1 MNKRTI
7 ITIIMAMCL
16 LLTACGQTENTERND
31 VTDTGSPQAQE
42 QSSDPGESETEE
54 QYVTSTEADIGTD
67 AEGYPIFDFEK
78 KTVTLNSGYEMPILG
93 LGMFSLSDS
102 EAENSTYWAL
112 KAGFRLIDTAR
123 IYGNEEA
130 VGRGLKRAIDEGIV
144 TREGVF
150 ITTKMWTSDF
160 DNGDAAVDASL
171 EKLGLDYIDLMIL
184 HHSQPSNDVD
194 AYQAMERAVA
204 DGKLRSIGL
213 SNYYE
218 PEDFDRLVN
227 ATTIKPAILQ
237 NETHPYHQS
246 GEMKEHIA
254 QYGTVLESW
263 FPLGGRGNT
272 QTLFN
277 DETISRIAS
286 SHGVSSAQL
295 IIRWHLQAGNICI
308 PGSSNEQHIV
318 EDYDVWDFELTD
330 YEMAQMTALERDER
344 FADY

>member
-1 MNKRTI
+1 MIYRKESVMKRVMRIRTCMI
-7 ITIIMAMCL
+7 ASLALCL
-16 LLTACGQTENTERND
+16 LLAGHVMSVWAAAPDTENYL
-31 VTDTGSPQAQE
+31 V
-42 QSSDPGESETEE
+42 
-54 QYVTSTEADIGTD
+54 
-67 AEGYPIFDFEK
+67 FDFEG
-78 KTVTLNSGYEMPILG
+78 KTVTLNSGYDMPILE

-102 EAENSTYWAL
+102 QAENSTYCAL

-123 IYGNEEA
+123 IYGNEAA

-144 TREGVF
+144 TREEVF
-150 ITTKMWTSDF
+150 ITTKMWTADY

-171 EKLGLDYIDLMIL
+171 ERLGVDYIDLMIL
-184 HHSQPSNDVD
+184 HHSQPSNDVE
-194 AYQAMERAVA
+194 AYQAMERAVEA
-204 DGKLRSIGL
+204 GKLRSIGL

-227 ATTIKPAILQ
+227 ATTIKPALLQ

-246 GEMKEHIA
+246 GLMKEHIA

-272 QTLFN
+272 QTLFS
-277 DETISRIAS
+277 DPVISGIAQ
-286 SHGVSSAQL
+286 SHEVSPAQV

-308 PGSSNEQHIV
+308 PGSSNEQHII
-318 EDYDVWDFELTD
+318 EDYDVWDFELTED
-330 YEMAQMTALERDER
+330 EMAQMTELERDER

>member
-1 MNKRTI
+1 MKKIGFIAVILTV
-7 ITIIMAMCL
+7 CL
-16 LLTACGQTENTERND
+16 LLAACGQTTNTKR
-31 VTDTGSPQAQE
+31 SE
-42 QSSDPGESETEE
+42 QSKAENKQIKSDTATTASKTDHTSE
-54 QYVTSTEADIGTD
+54 
-67 AEGYPIFDFEK
+67 YPTFNFSK

-93 LGMFSLSDS
+93 LGMFSLPEN

-112 KAGFRLIDTAR
+112 KAGLRLIDTAK
-123 IYGNEEA
+123 IYVNEAA
-130 VGRGLKRAIDEGIV
+130 VGRGLQKAINEGIV
-144 TREGVF
+144 KREDVF

-160 DNGDAAVDASL
+160 DDGDAAVDASL
-171 EKLGLDYIDLMIL
+171 EKLGVDYIDLMIL

-204 DGKLRSIGL
+204 DGKLKSIGI

-218 PEDFDRLVN
+218 PDDFDRLVK
-227 ATTIKPAILQ
+227 ATTIKPALLQ

-246 GEMKEHIA
+246 GDMKEHIA

-277 DETISRIAS
+277 DSTISSIAKA
-286 SHGVSSAQL
+286 HGKSSAQV
-295 IIRWHLQAGNICI
+295 IIRWHLQVGNICI
-308 PGSSNEQHIV
+308 PGSSNEQHII
-318 EDYDVWDFELTD
+318 EDFDVWDFKLTD
-330 YEMAQMTALERDER
+330 DEMAQMTALEKNER

>member
-1 MNKRTI
+1 MNINK
-7 ITIIMAMCL
+7 MLAL
-16 LLTACGQTENTERND
+16 LSAAILCMTLLGA
-31 VTDTGSPQAQE
+31 AL
-42 QSSDPGESETEE
+42 
-54 QYVTSTEADIGTD
+54 
-67 AEGYPIFDFEK
+67 AEGYPAFDFDS
-78 KTVTLNSGYEMPILG
+78 KTVTLNSGWEMPILG

-123 IYGNEEA
+123 IYGNEAA
-130 VGRGLKRAIDEGIV
+130 VGRGLRRAIDEGIV
-144 TREGVF
+144 TREEVF

-160 DNGDAAVDASL
+160 GNGDAAIDASL
-171 EKLGLDYIDLMIL
+171 QRLGVDYIDLMIL
-184 HHSQPSNDVD
+184 HHSQPSNDVE

-218 PEDFDRLVN
+218 PEDFDRVVN
-227 ATTIKPAILQ
+227 ATTIRPALLQ

-246 GEMKEHIA
+246 GEMKAHIA

-277 DETISRIAS
+277 DPVIAGIAQA
-286 SHGVSSAQL
+286 HGVSSAQV

-308 PGSSNEQHIV
+308 PGSSNEQHII
-318 EDYDVWDFELTD
+318 EDYDVWDFELTED
-330 YEMAQMTALERDER
+330 EMAQMTALERDDR

>member
-1 MNKRTI
+1 MKNTLKI
-7 ITIIMAMCL
+7 ACL
-16 LLTACGQTENTERND
+16 VLSLLTSGAYVGA
-31 VTDTGSPQAQE
+31 GAQE
-42 QSSDPGESETEE
+42 SCP
-54 QYVTSTEADIGTD
+54 V
-67 AEGYPIFDFEK
+67 FDFES

-93 LGMFSLSDS
+93 LGMFSLSNS

-112 KAGFRLIDTAR
+112 STGFRLIDTAR
-123 IYGNEEA
+123 IYGNEAA
-130 VGRGLKRAIDEGIV
+130 VGRGLRRAIDEGIV
-144 TREGVF
+144 TREEVF

-160 DNGDAAVDASL
+160 DDGDAAIDASL
-171 EKLGLDYIDLMIL
+171 SRLGVDYIDLMIL
-184 HHSQPSNDVD
+184 HHSQPRNDVK

-204 DGKLRSIGL
+204 AGKLRSIGL

-227 ATTIKPAILQ
+227 ATSIRPALLQ

-246 GEMKEHIA
+246 GEMKAHIA

-272 QTLFN
+272 RILFN
-277 DETISRIAS
+277 DPVIAS
-286 SHGVSSAQL
+286 VAQAHGVSSAQV

-308 PGSSNEQHIV
+308 PGSSNKEHIA
-318 EDYDVWDFELTD
+318 EDYDVWDFELSKD
-330 YEMAQMTALERDER
+330 EMAQIASLERDDR

>member
-16 LLTACGQTENTERND
+16 MLTACGQTENTERND
-31 VTDTGSPQAQE
+31 VTDIGSPQAQE
-42 QSSDPGESETEE
+42 QSSDLGESETEE
-54 QYVTSTEADIGTD
+54 QSVTSTEADIGTD

-330 YEMAQMTALERDER
+330 DEMAQMTALERDER

>member
-16 LLTACGQTENTERND
+16 MLTACGQTENTERND

-42 QSSDPGESETEE
+42 QSSDLGESETEE
-54 QYVTSTEADIGTD
+54 QSVTSTEADIGTD

-330 YEMAQMTALERDER
+330 DEMAQMTALERDER

>member
-1 MNKRTI
+1 MKKIVSVLLTV
-7 ITIIMAMCL
+7 ML
-16 LLTACGQTENTERND
+16 LLTGMIAA
-31 VTDTGSPQAQE
+31 QA
-42 QSSDPGESETEE
+42 EE
-54 QYVTSTEADIGTD
+54 
-67 AEGYPIFDFEK
+67 YPAFDFEK

-102 EAENSTYWAL
+102 QAENSTYWAL

-123 IYGNEEA
+123 IYGNEAA
-130 VGRGLKRAIDEGIV
+130 VGRGLRRAIDEDIV
-144 TREGVF
+144 TREEVF

-160 DNGDAAVDASL
+160 SNGDAAVDASL
-171 EKLGLDYIDLMIL
+171 QRLGVDYIDLMIL
-184 HHSQPSNDVD
+184 HHSQPSNDVQ

-227 ATTIKPAILQ
+227 ATTIRPALLQ

-272 QTLFN
+272 QILFN
-277 DETISRIAS
+277 DPTIAGVAAA
-286 SHGVSSAQL
+286 HGKSSAQA

-308 PGSSNEQHIV
+308 PGSSNEQHII
-318 EDYDVWDFELTD
+318 EDYDVWDFELTED
-330 YEMAQMTALERDER
+330 EMAQMTALERDDR